1 MRTPRPHNVLRY
13 LAIVLAGLVMA
24 TPLLFM
30 VSGSLKSAAEINAF
44 PPPLLPETPI
54 WQNFVEAWNYLT
66 PRVILNTFIFSLGI
80 VGLQLLVSLPAAFA
94 LAKIPFKWAAAVV
107 AALVVPLFIPG
118 NLTLIPLFVVT
129 YQLGW
134 LNTYA
139 GLIIPMAAQCAFAIL
154 MFREFFAGLPV
165 GLIEAARID
174 GASWGRVLTAI
185 ALPLAKPALATF
197 CSISFLTAWN
207 MYIWPQ
213 VIAPNPA
220 NRVINVAL
228 APLAGGENSMI
239 SPSVGLA
246 GAVIAMLPVLIVF
259 IVFQKWYLKGI
270 VGTGLE

>member
-1 MRTPRPHNVLRY
+1 MRTPLSHTALRY

-24 TPLLFM
+24 TPLLYM

-54 WQNFVEAWNYLT
+54 WQNFADAWTYLT
-66 PRVILNTFIFSLGI
+66 PRVILNTFVFSLGI
-80 VGLQLLVSLPAAFA
+80 VGLQLILSLPAAFA

-154 MFREFFAGLPV
+154 MFREFFAGLPA

-185 ALPLAKPALATF
+185 AIPLARPALATF

>member
-1 MRTPRPHNVLRY
+1 MPASRLHGAVRY
-13 LAIVLAGLVMA
+13 VAILLGGLVMA

-30 VSGSLKSAAEINAF
+30 VTSSLKSGAEVNAF
-44 PPPLLPETPI
+44 PPKLLPDTPI
-54 WQNFVEAWNYLT
+54 WENFAEAWRYLT
-66 PRVILNTFIFSLGI
+66 PQVIANTFIFSLGI
-80 VGLQLLVSLPAAFA
+80 IGLQLLLSLPAAFA
-94 LAKIPFKWAAAVV
+94 LAKIPFRWSAAILAI
-107 AALVVPLFIPG
+107 LVVPMMIPG
-118 NLTLIPLFVVT
+118 NLTLIPLFVIT
-129 YQLGW
+129 FQLGW

-139 GLIIPMAAQCAFAIL
+139 GLIVPMAAQCAFAIL
-154 MFREFFAGLPV
+154 LFRQFFASLPT

-174 GASWGRVLTAI
+174 GAGWGRVLTSI
-185 ALPLAKPALATF
+185 ALPLARPALATF

-228 APLAGGENSMI
+228 APLAGGENSTI

-246 GAVIAMLPVLIVF
+246 GGVIAMLPVLIVF

-270 VGTGLE
+270 AGTGLE

>member
-1 MRTPRPHNVLRY
+1 MRTPRSHSVLRY
-13 LAIVLAGLVMA
+13 LAIVFAGVVMA

-66 PRVILNTFIFSLGI
+66 PRVIVNTFIFSLGI
-80 VGLQLLVSLPAAFA
+80 VGLQLVLSLPAAFA

-107 AALVVPLFIPG
+107 ATLVVPLFIPG

-129 YQLGW
+129 FQLGW

-185 ALPLAKPALATF
+185 GIPLAKPALATF

>member
-1 MRTPRPHNVLRY
+1 MRTSPPQATFRY
-13 LAIVLAGLVMA
+13 VAIVLAGLIMA

-30 VSGSLKSAAEINAF
+30 ISGSLKSASEASAF
-44 PPPLLPETPI
+44 PPKLLPETPI
-54 WQNFVEAWNYLT
+54 WQNFVDAWNFLT
-66 PRVILNTFIFSLGI
+66 PQVIGNTFIFSLGI
-80 VGLQLLVSLPAAFA
+80 VGLQLLLSLPAAFA
-94 LAKIPFKWAAAVV
+94 LAKIPFKWSAAVL
-107 AALVVPLFIPG
+107 ATLIVPMFIPS
-118 NLTLIPLFVVT
+118 NLTLIPLFIVT
-129 YQLGW
+129 FQLGW

-154 MFREFFAGLPV
+154 LFRQFFASMPS

-174 GASWGRVLTAI
+174 GASWGRVLTSI

-213 VIAPNPA
+213 VIAPNPV

-228 APLAGGENSMI
+228 APLAGGENSVI

-246 GAVIAMLPVLIVF
+246 GAVISMLPVLIVF

-270 VGTGLE
+270 AGTGLE

>member
-1 MRTPRPHNVLRY
+1 MRTSRLHGAVRY
-13 LAIVLAGLVMA
+13 VAILLGGLVMA

-30 VSGSLKSAAEINAF
+30 VTSSLKSGAEVNAF
-44 PPPLLPETPI
+44 PPKLLPDTPI
-54 WQNFVEAWNYLT
+54 WENFAEAWRYLT
-66 PRVILNTFIFSLGI
+66 PQVIANTFIFSLGI
-80 VGLQLLVSLPAAFA
+80 IGLQLLLSLPAAFA
-94 LAKIPFKWAAAVV
+94 LAKIPFKWSAAILGI
-107 AALVVPLFIPG
+107 LVVPMMIPG
-118 NLTLIPLFVVT
+118 NLTLIPLFVIT
-129 YQLGW
+129 FQLGW

-139 GLIIPMAAQCAFAIL
+139 GLIVPMAAQCAFAIL
-154 MFREFFAGLPV
+154 LFRQFFASLPT

-174 GASWGRVLTAI
+174 GAGWGRVLTSI
-185 ALPLAKPALATF
+185 ALPLARPALATF

-228 APLAGGENSMI
+228 APLAGGENSTI

-246 GAVIAMLPVLIVF
+246 GGVIAMLPVLIVF

-270 VGTGLE
+270 AGTGLE

>member
-1 MRTPRPHNVLRY
+1 MRTSRLHLTLRY
-13 LAIVLAGLVMA
+13 LAIAVGGLIMA

-30 VSGSLKSAAEINAF
+30 VSGSLQSAAEISAF
-44 PPPLLPETPI
+44 PPKLLPETPI
-54 WQNFVEAWNYLT
+54 WQNFVDAWNFLT
-66 PRVILNTFIFSLGI
+66 PQVIANTFIFSLGI
-80 VGLQLLVSLPAAFA
+80 VGLQLLISLPAAFA
-94 LAKIPFKWAAAVV
+94 LAKIPFAWTAAVL
-107 AALVVPLFIPG
+107 AALIVPMFIPG

-129 YQLGW
+129 FQLGW
-134 LNTYA
+134 LNTFA

-154 MFREFFAGLPV
+154 LFRQFFATMPV

-174 GASWGRVLTAI
+174 GASWGRVLTSI

-213 VIAPNPA
+213 IIAPNPA

-228 APLAGGENSMI
+228 APLAGGENSAI
-239 SPSVGLA
+239 SPAVGLA

-270 VGTGLE
+270 AGTGLE

>member
-1 MRTPRPHNVLRY
+1 MRTSRLPSVLRY
-13 LAIVLAGLVMA
+13 LAILLAGLVMA

-30 VSGSLKSAAEINAF
+30 ISGSLKSAAEVNAF
-44 PPPLLPETPI
+44 PPSLLPETPI
-54 WQNFVEAWNYLT
+54 WGNFVDAWNYLT

-80 VGLQLLVSLPAAFA
+80 VGLQLLLSLPAAFA

-107 AALVVPLFIPG
+107 ATLVVPLFIPG

-154 MFREFFAGLPV
+154 LFREFFAGLPA

-174 GASWGRVLTAI
+174 GASWGRVLTSI
-185 ALPLAKPALATF
+185 GLPLAKPALATF

-228 APLAGGENSMI
+228 APLAGGENSTI

>member
-1 MRTPRPHNVLRY
+1 MRTSRLHGVVRY
-13 LAIVLAGLVMA
+13 VAIVLGGLVMA

-30 VSGSLKSAAEINAF
+30 VTSSLKSGAEVNAF
-44 PPPLLPETPI
+44 PPKLLPDTPI
-54 WQNFVEAWNYLT
+54 WENFAEAWRYLT
-66 PRVILNTFIFSLGI
+66 PQVIANTFIFSLGI
-80 VGLQLLVSLPAAFA
+80 IGLQLLLSLPAAFA
-94 LAKIPFKWAAAVV
+94 LAKIPFKWSAAILAI
-107 AALVVPLFIPG
+107 LVVPMMIPG
-118 NLTLIPLFVVT
+118 NLTLIPLFVIT
-129 YQLGW
+129 FQLGW

-139 GLIIPMAAQCAFAIL
+139 GLIVPMAAQCAFAIL
-154 MFREFFAGLPV
+154 LFRQFFASLPS

-174 GASWGRVLTAI
+174 GAGWGRVLTSI
-185 ALPLAKPALATF
+185 ALPLARPALATF

-228 APLAGGENSMI
+228 APLAGGENSTI

-246 GAVIAMLPVLIVF
+246 GGVIAMLPVLVVF

-270 VGTGLE
+270 TGTGLE

>member
-1 MRTPRPHNVLRY
+1 MRTSSLHSGLRY
-13 LAIVLAGLVMA
+13 LAIVVCGLIMA
-24 TPLLFM
+24 APLLFM
-30 VSGSLKSAAEINAF
+30 VSGSLQSAAEISAF
-44 PPPLLPETPI
+44 PSKLLPETPV
-54 WQNFVEAWNYLT
+54 WQNFVDAWNYLT
-66 PRVILNTFIFSLGI
+66 PRVIVNTFIFSLGI
-80 VGLQLLVSLPAAFA
+80 VGLQLLLSLPAAFA
-94 LAKIPFKWAAAVV
+94 LAKIPFKWAAVV
-107 AALVVPLFIPG
+107 LGALVVPMFIPG
-118 NLTLIPLFVVT
+118 NLTLIPLFIVT
-129 YQLGW
+129 FQLGW

-154 MFREFFAGLPV
+154 LFRQFFATMPA

-174 GASWGRVLTAI
+174 GASWGRVLTSI

-213 VIAPNPA
+213 VIAPNPV

-246 GAVIAMLPVLIVF
+246 GAVISMLPVLIVF
-259 IVFQKWYLKGI
+259 IIFQKWYLKGI
-270 VGTGLE
+270 AGTGLE

>member
-1 MRTPRPHNVLRY
+1 MRTSHLHGAVRY
-13 LAIVLAGLVMA
+13 VAILLGGLVMA

-30 VSGSLKSAAEINAF
+30 VTSSLKSGAEVNAF
-44 PPPLLPETPI
+44 PPKLLPDTPI
-54 WQNFVEAWNYLT
+54 WENFAEAWRYLT
-66 PRVILNTFIFSLGI
+66 PQVIVNTFIFSLGI
-80 VGLQLLVSLPAAFA
+80 IGLQLLLALPAAFA
-94 LAKIPFKWAAAVV
+94 LAKIPFKWSAAILAI
-107 AALVVPLFIPG
+107 LVVPMMIPG
-118 NLTLIPLFVVT
+118 NLTLIPLFVIT
-129 YQLGW
+129 FQLGW

-139 GLIIPMAAQCAFAIL
+139 GLIVPMAAQCAFAIL
-154 MFREFFAGLPV
+154 LFRQFFASLPT

-174 GASWGRVLTAI
+174 GAGWGRVLTSI
-185 ALPLAKPALATF
+185 ALPLARPALATF

-228 APLAGGENSMI
+228 APLAGGENSTI

-246 GAVIAMLPVLIVF
+246 GGVIAMLPVLIVF

-270 VGTGLE
+270 AGTGLE

>member
-1 MRTPRPHNVLRY
+1 MRTPLSHKVLRY

-30 VSGSLKSAAEINAF
+30 VSGSLKSAAEISAF
-44 PPPLLPETPI
+44 PSPLLPETPI
-54 WQNFVEAWNYLT
+54 WQNFADAWDYLT

-80 VGLQLLVSLPAAFA
+80 VGLQLLLALPAAFA

-185 ALPLAKPALATF
+185 CLPLAKPALATF

-228 APLAGGENSMI
+228 APLAGGENSTI